1 MSKSTTS
8 STTNQ
13 TSVNKN
19 DAQLKAVKND
29 PQDDKQ
35 KFISSPFSVY
45 FRELDEIDKGLKYTK
60 EYGSM
65 LILSLVEEV
74 GEMARAYLAEHGR
87 KPTNLAAQADETYEE
102 ELGDILVSL
111 LRFARIKK
119 INLDERVRYSISKI
133 EKRQKKPK
141 KAWGNFNFYQA

>member
-45 FRELDEIDKGLKYTK
+45 FRKLDEIDKGLKYTK

-141 KAWGNFNFYQA
+141 IA